1 MKNYQV
7 TIIFKLYCNQG
18 GGNPELPIYNDALI
32 DSFPYPYALNCQCQA
47 TLNTQIWSKEK
58 FDWSKRAV
66 GLKFPSDFS
75 MLSGCA
81 VSINKHEVLFIGG
94 HHTQQFFQSHYHD
107 LSGSNYYPLMMP
119 VNNQVI
125 KYDFKNDKWE
135 SITAIPIVKVSEI
148 LIDKTTKIFIII

>member
-1 MKNYQV
+1 
-7 TIIFKLYCNQG
+7 
-18 GGNPELPIYNDALI
+18 
-32 DSFPYPYALNCQCQA
+32 
-47 TLNTQIWSKEK
+47 
-58 FDWSKRAV
+58 
-66 GLKFPSDFS
+66 

-94 HHTQQFFQSHYHD
+94 HHTQLFFQSHYHD